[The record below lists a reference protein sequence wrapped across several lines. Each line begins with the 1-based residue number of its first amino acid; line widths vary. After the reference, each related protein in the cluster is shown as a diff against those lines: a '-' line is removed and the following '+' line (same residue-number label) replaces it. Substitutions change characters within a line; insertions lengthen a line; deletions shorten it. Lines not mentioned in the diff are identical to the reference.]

1 MEVAR
6 VAESRTPAFSEGDV
20 LACAY
25 GHATMHVADPLNE
38 HLVLLGKDLD
48 PLLGVFVAH
57 LGPICANG
65 LLHAAAEATGG
76 MVRRL
81 ADGVDGRQVLVT
93 GAGPIGLLTALF
105 ARSLGARE
113 VAVADSDPRRRQVAA
128 DLGFPALDLDDDPG
142 KLLKERWRH
151 GPADRGADVVFQC
164 RGRPEALHA
173 ALRAARPQGS
183 IIDLAFYTS
192 GAEAV
197 RLGEEFHHNG
207 LVLRCAQIGRVPR
220 GLTGQWDRARLSAE
234 TIRLL
239 RSHGDVIRKHLISDV
254 VPYDNAPRLMHE
266 VSQHQRQ
273 VLTAVFAVA
282 PHTCKHVLT
291 SLLPGRTGTT
301 CRVAAENNVIA
312 RDGAV
317 LEPADALAEDLH
329 DDGGV
334 RVVFGIQ
341 ECLLVAGHVVG
352 HGGADG
358 STPSQES
365 PILADCGLRREAQW
379 PDALSG

>member
-1 MEVAR
+1 VRQRRNLVIPAEGALEIIEEQLPDVPEGGLLLETIVTGLSAGTELAFVKGDHPGLRSRLDADLGLFLPHAAGTAYPIRRLGYMEVAR
-6 VAESRTPAFSEGDV
+6 VAESRTATFSEGDV

-25 GHATMHVADPLNE
+25 GHATAHVADPLNE
-38 HLVLLGKDLD
+38 HLVLLSGDLD

-76 MVRRL
+76 VVRGL

-113 VAVADSDPRRRQVAA
+113 VAVAESDPRRRRLAEE
-128 DLGFPALDLDDDPG
+128 LGFLALDLEDDPG
-142 KLLKERWRH
+142 RLLKARWRH

-183 IIDLAFYTS
+183 IIDLAFHTG
-192 GAEAV
+192 GAAAV

-207 LVLRCAQIGRVPR
+207 LTLRCAQIGRVPR
-220 GLTGQWDRARLSAE
+220 GLAGQWDRARLSAE
-234 TIRLL
+234 TIKLL
-239 RSHGDVIRKHLISDV
+239 RSHGELIRKHLVTDV
-254 VPYDNAPRLMHE
+254 VPFEDAPLLIHE
-266 VSQHQRQ
+266 VSQRQRH

-282 PHTCKHVLT
+282 PEYL
-291 SLLPGRTGTT
+291 
-301 CRVAAENNVIA
+301 
-312 RDGAV
+312 
-317 LEPADALAEDLH
+317 
-329 DDGGV
+329 
-334 RVVFGIQ
+334 
-341 ECLLVAGHVVG
+341 
-352 HGGADG
+352 
-358 STPSQES
+358 
-365 PILADCGLRREAQW
+365 
-379 PDALSG
+379 

>member
-1 MEVAR
+1 VRHRRNLVIPAAGALEIIEEQLPDVPEGGLLLETIVTGLSAGTELAFVKGDHPGLRSRLDADLGLFLPHAAGTAYPIRRLGYMEVAR
-6 VAESRTPAFSEGDV
+6 VAESRTAAFSEGDV

-25 GHATMHVADPLNE
+25 GHATAHVADPLNE
-38 HLVLLGKDLD
+38 HLVLLSGDLD

-76 MVRRL
+76 VVRGL

-113 VAVADSDPRRRQVAA
+113 VAVAESDPRRRRLAEE
-128 DLGFPALDLDDDPG
+128 LGFLALDLEDDPG
-142 KLLKERWRH
+142 RLLKARWRH

-183 IIDLAFYTS
+183 IIDLAFYTG
-192 GAEAV
+192 GAAAV

-207 LVLRCAQIGRVPR
+207 LTLRCAQIGRVPR
-220 GLTGQWDRARLSAE
+220 GLAGHWDRARLSAE
-234 TIRLL
+234 TIKLL
-239 RSHGDVIRKHLISDV
+239 RSHGKLIRKHLVTDV
-254 VPYDNAPRLMHE
+254 VPFEDAPLLIRE
-266 VSQHQRQ
+266 VSQHERH

-282 PHTCKHVLT
+282 PEYL
-291 SLLPGRTGTT
+291 
-301 CRVAAENNVIA
+301 
-312 RDGAV
+312 
-317 LEPADALAEDLH
+317 
-329 DDGGV
+329 
-334 RVVFGIQ
+334 
-341 ECLLVAGHVVG
+341 
-352 HGGADG
+352 
-358 STPSQES
+358 
-365 PILADCGLRREAQW
+365 
-379 PDALSG
+379 